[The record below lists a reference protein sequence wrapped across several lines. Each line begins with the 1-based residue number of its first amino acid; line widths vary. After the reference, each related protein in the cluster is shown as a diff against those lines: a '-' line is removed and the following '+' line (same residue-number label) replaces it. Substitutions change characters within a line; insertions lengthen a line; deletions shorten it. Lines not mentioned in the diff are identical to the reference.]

1 MKIPIAFLAIIVLFL
16 LISDSEARKNFDSDK
31 YYRDRS
37 KECKD
42 ILLPPEGCKN
52 VPAEFNANCINKCVS
67 PLCFAD
73 LFSVR
78 YL

>member
-1 MKIPIAFLAIIVLFL
+1 MKKPFAFLAIIVIFL
-16 LISDSEARKNFDSDK
+16 LLDDSEARKNFDSDK

-42 ILLPPEGCKN
+42 TLLPPVGCKT
-52 VPAEFNANCINKCVS
+52 VPTEFNTNCINKCVS